1 MEGTVDIYVNQGSAP
16 KKRTKKKEAPAGAQ
30 RFREEDDPDYENI
43 SVIARK
49 QNGSVEQQSMSIQW
63 APAASAPSNSS
74 GLSLVHKSIVCL
86 YLLLALCF
94 LLCIVLLSL
103 VVVKGSDF
111 SEKLM
116 SMNSELWN
124 VSGILQKEQDNTQEL
139 ETKIIRIKTVSD
151 ACDKKVK
158 QIKAELLSN
167 TLMLNALNT
176 QVKKLEMAQKAG
188 PSSTASTG

>member
-124 VSGILQKEQDNTQEL
+124 
-139 ETKIIRIKTVSD
+139 
-151 ACDKKVK
+151 
-158 QIKAELLSN
+158 ELLSN